1 MEKNKSIDTGG
12 KRLFALDLLR
22 GLDIF
27 ALTVLMRLYWAANR
41 TFELPQW
48 LKVQFSHVWATPGLV
63 DFAQPLFLFV
73 CGAAVPFAVPKRLSA
88 DGRATARY
96 WKHVAYRVAML
107 WVSGMII
114 QGQLLSFDISKM
126 HPYNNTLQTIA
137 VGYLAAALTMLVR
150 SAAVRIAV
158 PVALAAVYGGSLWIC
173 GDWTAEGNLARLVD
187 ERVFAAIGCRAKS
200 FTYVA
205 TSLVWA
211 AIGIAGMH
219 AALILKSE
227 RGQWAKVKILSATGV
242 ALCVAGAAVLPW
254 VPPIRHIY
262 SLSFSLISTGLSF
275 LLLAFLYVVTDIKG
289 HRSHWGYFLLF
300 GEFAFL
306 SWWLHTFFG
315 PALLKTA
322 ELCLTGVPHL
332 MGTDRYMPLIN
343 ELGLVA
349 VFAGVLY
356 VRKII
361 NKYR

>member
-289 HRSHWGYFLLF
+289 YRSHWGYFLLF

>member
-1 MEKNKSIDTGG
+1 MEKNKSTDTGG

-289 HRSHWGYFLLF
+289 YRSHWGYFLLF

>member
-1 MEKNKSIDTGG
+1 MGKNKSTDTGG

-289 HRSHWGYFLLF
+289 YRSHWGYFLLF

>member
-1 MEKNKSIDTGG
+1 MGKNKSTDTGG

-27 ALTVLMRLYWAANR
+27 VLTVLMRLYWAANR

-289 HRSHWGYFLLF
+289 YRSHWGYFLLF

>member
-1 MEKNKSIDTGG
+1 MEKNKSIDPGG

-27 ALTVLMRLYWAANR
+27 ALTVLKRLYWAANR

-289 HRSHWGYFLLF
+289 YRSHWGYFLLF

>member
-254 VPPIRHIY
+254 VPFALGVFSAVRRIRV
-262 SLSFSLISTGLSF
+262 SFVVASHF
-275 LLLAFLYVVTDIKG
+275 L
-289 HRSHWGYFLLF
+289 RSGAAEDGGAVSDGRPASHGY
-300 GEFAFL
+300 G
-306 SWWLHTFFG
+306 
-315 PALLKTA
+315 
-322 ELCLTGVPHL
+322 
-332 MGTDRYMPLIN
+332 
-343 ELGLVA
+343 
-349 VFAGVLY
+349 
-356 VRKII
+356 
-361 NKYR
+361 

>member
-1 MEKNKSIDTGG
+1 MEKNKSTDTSG

-27 ALTVLMRLYWAANR
+27 VLTVLMRLYWAANR

-242 ALCVAGAAVLPW
+242 ALCVAGTAVLPW

-289 HRSHWGYFLLF
+289 YRSHWGYFLLF

>member
-1 MEKNKSIDTGG
+1 MEKNKSTDTGG

-41 TFELPQW
+41 TLELPQW

>member
-27 ALTVLMRLYWAANR
+27 ALTVLMRLYGAANR

-289 HRSHWGYFLLF
+289 YRSHWGYFLLF

>member
-1 MEKNKSIDTGG
+1 MEKNKSTDTGG